1 MLDEAVRIGEL
12 LQKRGWWLAVA
23 ESCTAG
29 LLSHLITEIPGSSA
43 YFLGGVSAYADAM
56 KQSLLGVRTQSL
68 QRWGAVSVQ
77 VALEMAEG
85 VRKISGAELGLS
97 ITGIAGPGGATLVK
111 PVGLTYIALAAPGE
125 RRVWRQVWSGD
136 RSFNK
141 LASAQVALNYACA
154 YLSGSAASGPSF
166 RDSAALCSAF

>member
-12 LQKRGWWLAVA
+12 LQKRAWWLAVA

-43 YFLGGVSAYADAM
+43 YYLGGVLAYADTM
-56 KQSLLGVRTQSL
+56 KQALLGVRAQSL

-85 VRKISGAELGLS
+85 VRHISGAELGLS
-97 ITGIAGPGGATLVK
+97 ITGISGPGGATPFK

-141 LASAQVALNYACA
+141 LASARIALHYACA
-154 YLSGSAASGPSF
+154 YLSGSAVGALSVADATALS
-166 RDSAALCSAF
+166 SAL